1 MPLKLIALC
10 GLLLASQAVA
20 QTQTDLVL
28 PPASRLQLLP
38 GTGGDVPAA
47 FSGSTTIHAILVAQ
61 WVPNARG
68 DGLPGA
74 TYHLLPVPQS
84 ALQIPHRPGA
94 PMRFLSIEQGQR
106 VLARATHED
115 IAAEFASRRLGV
127 VHIEGLFSITGL
139 RVGTPCATAGEAEIL
154 EVDPIR
160 VRFPFQ
166 PAPLACPN

>member
-1 MPLKLIALC
+1 MPLKLIALT
-10 GLLLASQAVA
+10 GLLLASQALA
-20 QTQTDLVL
+20 QARPDLVL

-38 GTGGDVPAA
+38 GTGIDGPAA
-47 FSGSTTIHAILVAQ
+47 FSGTTIIHAILVAQ
-61 WVPNARG
+61 WVPNANG

-74 TYHLLPVPQS
+74 TFHLLPVPQS
-84 ALQIPHRPGA
+84 ALQIPHLQGA
-94 PMRFLSIEQGQR
+94 PMRFLAIADGQR
-106 VLARATHED
+106 LLARATHDD

-139 RVGTPCATAGEAEIL
+139 RVGTPCATAGEAQIV